1 MSFWYLWLLRLS
13 KYFIQPYLYNGGP
26 HCCCSKIPDSEAIT
40 TKTRRLLSLFEEF
53 SIQDQVFKGQITLS
67 NG

>member
-1 MSFWYLWLLRLS
+1 M
-13 KYFIQPYLYNGGP
+13 KDHTAAQ
-26 HCCCSKIPDSEAIT
+26 KIPDSEAIT

-67 NG
+67 NGLVFI